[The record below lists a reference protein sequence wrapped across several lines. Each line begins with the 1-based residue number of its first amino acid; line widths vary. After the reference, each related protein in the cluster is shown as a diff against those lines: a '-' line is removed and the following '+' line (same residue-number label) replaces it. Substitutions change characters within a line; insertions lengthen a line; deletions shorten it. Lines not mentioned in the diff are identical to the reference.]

1 MVDVNWRIICWDGM
15 AGETEARN
23 TIPDSVSYAHIFKVS
38 VEKIEFLY
46 GEHLA
51 RAIRSNIYGATP
63 RRPAKA

>member
-1 MVDVNWRIICWDGM
+1 M